1 MDELHAIIAQVTEAA
16 PAFAQPWEADAFV
29 IAVALSQRGYFSWP
43 QWVEQFAQEI
53 HHSPQRRD
61 ESAHTAYYRQWLSC
75 LEKILSQHH
84 LIPQSELLSREEQWR
99 QAFLNT
105 LTAARWISPPPAV
118 RPTIY
123 MTMIIITTIMITT
136 QCRHQSSRCGSS
148 PPLDNHLGSIY
159 ESAE

>member
-1 MDELHAIIAQVTEAA
+1 MDELNAIIAQVNEAD

-53 HHSPQRRD
+53 RDFPQRSD

-84 LIPQSELLSREEQWR
+84 LIPMSELLIREEQWR

-105 LTAARWISPPPAV
+105 PHGSPVDLAAASCPPDHPHDHGHHHHHHDHHHHDHHDSQPLIQPLRVFAAV
-118 RPTIY
+118 
-123 MTMIIITTIMITT
+123 
-136 QCRHQSSRCGSS
+136 G
-148 PPLDNHLGSIY
+148 
-159 ESAE
+159 